1 MIFDYPLKQ
10 FRIDGYS
17 KEVKVFE
24 SLNIETFDRALQA
37 VLLSQYRRKIFE
49 KNGKVIKPVILF
61 KSKTI
66 KKSEEFQNEFIRG
79 MVTLTSDKLKEIETS
94 AKGEILKIFK
104 YLANNN
110 ISLDNFV
117 IELKE
122 DFSAEKTLSV
132 NSKEESDEKQ
142 LAVNTLESPNNEYR
156 AIFAVDKLNE
166 G

>member
-1 MIFDYPLKQ
+1 LKQ

-17 KEVKVFE
+17 KEVKVLQTDTE
-24 SLNIETFDRALQA
+24 PFDRALQA
-37 VLLSQYRRKIFE
+37 ILLSQYRRKIFE
-49 KNGKVIKPVILF
+49 KNKKVVKPVILF

-66 KKSEEFQNEFIRG
+66 NESKEFQEKFIRG
-79 MVTLTSDKLKEIETS
+79 MKNLTSDRLREIEAN
-94 AKGEILKIFK
+94 AKDEFLKKVFK
-104 YLANNN
+104 YLASNN

-122 DFSAEKTLSV
+122 YFSAEKTISV
-132 NSKEESDEKQ
+132 NNKDESEKKQ
-142 LAVNTLESPNNEYR
+142 LAVNTLEDPNNEYQ